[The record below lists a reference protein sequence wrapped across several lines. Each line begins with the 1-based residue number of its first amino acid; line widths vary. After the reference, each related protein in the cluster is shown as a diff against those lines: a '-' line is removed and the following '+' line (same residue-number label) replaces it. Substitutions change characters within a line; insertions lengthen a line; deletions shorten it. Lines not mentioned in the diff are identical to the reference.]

1 MHTKRPPIGIVW
13 LKRDLRLHDHA
24 PLHAALKENKKVLLV
39 YVFETA
45 LAQDPHYSAR
55 HFDFIKQSLV
65 DMNQKLEQFNT
76 KVLVIQGVTMDVF
89 CKINDSYTIDGPNQ
103 FVDLNR

>member
-1 MHTKRPPIGIVW
+1 MPTNRPPIGIVW

-24 PLHAALKENKKVLLV
+24 PLHVALKENKKVLLV

-76 KVLVIQGVTMDVF
+76 KILVSQGTVIDVF
-89 CKINDSYTIDGPNQ
+89 YKIKE
-103 FVDLNR
+103 

>member
-1 MHTKRPPIGIVW
+1 M
-13 LKRDLRLHDHA
+13 
-24 PLHAALKENKKVLLV
+24 

-76 KVLVIQGVTMDVF
+76 KILVSQGTVIDVF
-89 CKINDSYTIDGPNQ
+89 CKIKESYNIAHIYSHQETGLRVTFDRDKEVKKWGGKVELVELLAGRSSSKIIKKMT
-103 FVDLNR
+103 